1 MQRRAASTVRRGAF
15 GNLPPKGGKALGAY
29 PTPLPE
35 NVPDLP
41 APDPVFLWSR
51 SGSQKK

>member
-29 PTPLPE
+29 PTLWRVPAQGWPE
-35 NVPDLP
+35 N
-41 APDPVFLWSR
+41 APVYLWSR
-51 SGSQKK
+51 FEL